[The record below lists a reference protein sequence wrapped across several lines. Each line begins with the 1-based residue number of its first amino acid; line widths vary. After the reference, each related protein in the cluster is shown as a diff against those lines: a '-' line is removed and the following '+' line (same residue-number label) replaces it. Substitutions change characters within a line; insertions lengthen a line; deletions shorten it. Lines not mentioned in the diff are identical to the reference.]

1 MTFRRLQRTESS
13 LSFEQNTV
21 KVVGRDGKMMD
32 DQTNVKKKKE
42 YNYKRKVTFSA
53 LCRLFLVKLNLF
65 SLEFYTHIFYSGIGA
80 GCARHKE
87 QSLCW
92 HDPGSHQSWVGTAG
106 TAAPRHLLI
115 DSYQFHVRCLASWL
129 NLHPQNTLLA
139 LKSAWTHSPTDWL
152 CLGAANCSQAGKGC
166 RSLLSVSGS

>member
-1 MTFRRLQRTESS
+1 MMTFRRLQRTESS

-65 SLEFYTHIFYSGIGA
+65 SLEFYTHIFYSALELVVHGIKSKASA
-80 GCARHKE
+80 GM
-87 QSLCW
+87 
-92 HDPGSHQSWVGTAG
+92 
-106 TAAPRHLLI
+106 
-115 DSYQFHVRCLASWL
+115 
-129 NLHPQNTLLA
+129 LLA
-139 LKSAWTHSPTDWL
+139 LINHGLAQRAQLHLDT
-152 CLGAANCSQAGKGC
+152 C
-166 RSLLSVSGS
+166 